1 MNVSWHMDRDEF
13 DACIA
18 EGPKGIARV
27 WSAYEHLAQLDDH
40 ACNNSSSHDVRP
52 AWDEVWMSFAH
63 TVARR
68 SVDPAFKTGAVVV
81 TADNM
86 RVLALGYN
94 GLERGGSN
102 VVDSLERGASGTV
115 HAEVNALINATHV
128 DRRRI
133 MYVTLSPCRVC
144 ARAIVNAGID
154 EVVYDAEYRDA
165 SGLNILRERG
175 VIVRRF
181 NSTSSLDVHDVDDSY
196 ECGT

>member
-1 MNVSWHMDRDEF
+1 VSWHMDRDEF

-18 EGPKGIARV
+18 EGPKGVTRV
-27 WSAYEHLAQLDDH
+27 WSAYEYLTKQLSDH
-40 ACNNSSSHDVRP
+40 TSITPCKHDVRP
-52 AWDEVWMSFAH
+52 CWDDIWMSFAH
-63 TVARR
+63 TLARR
-68 SVDPAFKTGAVVV
+68 SVDPAFKTGAVIV

-128 DRRRI
+128 DRNRI

-144 ARAIVNAGID
+144 ARAIVNAGIN

-165 SGLNILRERG
+165 SGLDILRERG
-175 VIVRRF
+175 VIVRQF
-181 NSTSSLDVHDVDDSY
+181 NNTSNADVHD
-196 ECGT
+196 CG